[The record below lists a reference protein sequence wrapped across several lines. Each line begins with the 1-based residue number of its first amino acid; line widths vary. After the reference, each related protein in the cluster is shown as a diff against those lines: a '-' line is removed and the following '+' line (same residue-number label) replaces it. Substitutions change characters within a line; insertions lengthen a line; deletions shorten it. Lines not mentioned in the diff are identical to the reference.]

1 MITKIIIVWLAIIIM
16 GCFWLTT
23 VPGSE
28 LVDMAVVPGVPGED
42 KPIIATFK
50 LNNPTSDATTVG
62 YTFYANEELMLSGAS
77 TIAPHSSKKYQYV
90 YKNPLKLGQERVD
103 FVVRAETDGRLCEK
117 IVSHSSHT
125 PQMISSFVSFASVS
139 TSSVGIMASSA
150 GYESSFGSGEGRN
163 AGIVI
168 SMFLIML
175 LIFFELSE
183 PLMAERI
190 HVVLGGLRVRFSM
203 LTSILFIIFMSI
215 VYTKI
220 VMVLAS

>member
-16 GCFWLTT
+16 GSFWLTT
-23 VPGSE
+23 MPGSE
-28 LVDMAVVPGVPGED
+28 LVDMAVVPGVPEED
-42 KPIIATFK
+42 KQIITTFK
-50 LNNPTSDATTVG
+50 LNNPTPEATVVD

-77 TIAPHSSKKYQYV
+77 TIAPHSSKKYYYV
-90 YKNPLKLGQERVD
+90 YKNPRKREQEQVN
-103 FVVRAETDGRLCEK
+103 FVVRAETEGRLCEK

-125 PQMISSFVSFASVS
+125 PLMISSFVPFASIS
-139 TSSVGIMASSA
+139 TSSVGIMASST
-150 GYESSFGSGEGRN
+150 YYKSSFVSGEGMN

-183 PLMAERI
+183 PLMDERI
-190 HVVLGGLRVRFSM
+190 HVVLGGLRVRFST

-220 VMVLAS
+220 VTVLAS